1 MVETMLGQLE
11 RGEQL
16 AELCLA
22 YIGATSLT
30 FSSTERQGNS
40 RGSWKTT
47 PELAVSGQP
56 HPALEVAVQSDNDA
70 QKRCLA
76 TSRRTDQR
84 GDLPIHQGK
93 RDLAE
98 NVQLHAGSGAIALLF
113 DVHIKLA

>member
-1 MVETMLGQLE
+1 MLGQFE

-16 AELCLA
+16 AEFCLA
-22 YIGATSLT
+22 YMRRHEPHVFVDRAPGQQPRLL
-30 FSSTERQGNS
+30 EDDPQ
-40 RGSWKTT
+40 
-47 PELAVSGQP
+47 LAVYRQP
-56 HPALEVAVQSDNDA
+56 HAALEIAVQSDDNA

-76 TSRRTDQR
+76 ASRWTDQR

-98 NVQLHAGSGAIALLF
+98 YVQPRAGSGAIALLF